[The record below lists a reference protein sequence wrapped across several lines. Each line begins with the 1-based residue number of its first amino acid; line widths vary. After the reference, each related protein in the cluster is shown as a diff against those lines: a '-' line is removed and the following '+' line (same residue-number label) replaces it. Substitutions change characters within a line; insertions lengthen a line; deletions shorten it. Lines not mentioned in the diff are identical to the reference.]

1 MVRLESLRTFGLTAD
16 PTWDNVPTTF
26 WSTLES
32 TTAIFCAC
40 MPTFRA
46 GFARISQRAMEL
58 TSIHHPS
65 SSAKLSEHVTENVP
79 FSPHLSKMSTKITSY
94 DIENNSV
101 SSLTPQDKAELD
113 RIPMLPFHT
122 RTNSNQISK
131 TEGSMVIDNDR
142 SIHLQGTAIDSS
154 LRKPPP
160 SAPKSKHAR
169 SKSVLTSTSTILS
182 SMGTEG
188 KEIGYTVRIT
198 AGNASK
204 GS

>member
-46 GFARISQRAMEL
+46 GFARISQRTMEL

-65 SSAKLSEHVTENVP
+65 SSAKLSEHVTENGP
-79 FSPHLSKMSTKITSY
+79 FSPRLSKMSTKITPY
-94 DIENNSV
+94 YIENDSV
-101 SSLTPQDKAELD
+101 SSLIPQDKPELD
-113 RIPMLPFHT
+113 GTPMLPFHT
-122 RTNSNQISK
+122 RTNSNQAFK
-131 TEGSMVIDNDR
+131 AEGTMVTDSVR
-142 SIHLQGTAIDSS
+142 SIRLQGTAIDSA
-154 LRKPPP
+154 LRKSP
-160 SAPKSKHAR
+160 SSVPKSKHAR
-169 SKSVLTSTSTILS
+169 SKSVLTSTSTVLS
-182 SMGTEG
+182 GTGTEG
-188 KEIGYTVRIT
+188 EEIGYTVRNT
-198 AGNASK
+198 VGNTSK